1 MVETRPRLLV
11 EHMLLS
17 FLLWQFGFRHGSSET
32 TTELDPKEVVVLNLI
47 LDKLRYSGPSY
58 SNSSI
63 CHYGDLET
71 IKLKINCTEDCG
83 HDKNS
88 YCHIKDF
95 SFTGAALTG
104 FIPEEV
110 EELKHLETLDLSGNQ
125 LTGSIPDT
133 LWNLSSL
140 IQLDLSM
147 NQLNGG
153 ISKRIESLRNLTIL
167 DLSGNQL
174 TGSIPDTLW
183 NLSSLI
189 ALDLSRNQL
198 TGGISE
204 HIQFLRNLTALYLGY
219 NFLSGQ
225 IPSSLGALRSLQT
238 LSLSYNEL
246 SGPIPYQLGNIT
258 ALQTF
263 WAASNDL
270 TGEFPDYATL
280 TQMNVFSISGNYMS
294 GPFPADFIRNWTLI
308 SHLSILGN
316 NFEGS
321 LPAELFSFSSLDYLT
336 ISDVANSGF
345 QFPRTANLSNIETL
359 ILRNCSITG
368 EIPEYIGKMS
378 NLEYLDLSF
387 NILTGRIPQSM
398 SGLNLTHLS
407 LAKNKLNDT
416 IPAWLVAVKTRL
428 DLSYNSFSKVSF
440 GVPDD
445 MRDHLNLFACC
456 RSSSLTDPD
465 QLFVDPKKRMPTHCP
480 RRKSKSRSLFINCG
494 GEGLTVGDK
503 YYEADNSTSL
513 YYISPSKTWG
523 YSLSGDLSPESN
535 SSNFIQTQSCG
546 IHVAES
552 DLYLKARIA
561 PLFLSYYAFCLQKGK
576 YNVTLHFAEI
586 VFKEK
591 ESYSILKRRVFDVY
605 IQENRVLMNFDI
617 AKEAKGPD
625 EPQTKYFIADV
636 SDSVLE
642 ISFYWAGKG
651 CADDPPTLNGP
662 LISAISITPVP
673 QRSALW
679 RKLKKALI
687 ITLPSSVVV
696 LLLLL
701 AFMWKIGWL
710 GKRELSEI
718 QIGQDKHVTLQEL
731 IGATRKFSSKM
742 EIGRGHFGR
751 VYKAE
756 LEGGQTTVAVKRL
769 STNSKEK
776 VEELLN
782 EFYALKSLRHENLVQ
797 LLDAYFGEGLH
808 LLIYEYMPNLS
819 IADAFFGSKSRLK
832 FNWENRFNICLGIA
846 RGLDH
851 LHEHPRLKM
860 VHRDIKAENILL
872 DGALNAKISDFG
884 MASLYTE
891 EEQLM
896 IIKVEAPNGHMAPE
910 YVVQGFVT
918 SKVDVYS
925 FGVLILEIVSGK
937 KNAGYKFNHESEYL
951 LDMAYVAYKNGSL
964 VDLVDKNLSGN
975 YDAKQAITILT
986 LAVMCT
992 NISPTLRPRMAD
1004 VVSILVGE
1012 KTFEQINRPTV
1023 DDHQLNVAM
1032 AHGECTKADSSTS
1045 TDVSARASTSTK
1057 LIKGIEETEIHYAEP
1072 DLEILEESQ
1081 TSFSG

>member
-11 EHMLLS
+11 EYMLLS
-17 FLLWQFGFRHGSSET
+17 LLLSQFGFRHGSSET
-32 TTELDPKEVVVLNLI
+32 TTELDPEEG
-47 LDKLRYSGPSY
+47 LDT
-58 SNSSI
+58 NN
-63 CHYGDLET
+63 
-71 IKLKINCTEDCG
+71 LKINCTDDCG
-83 HDKNS
+83 QGKNS

-104 FIPEEV
+104 FIPKEV

-133 LWNLSSL
+133 LCNLSSL
-140 IQLDLSM
+140 VQLDLSM

-153 ISKRIESLRNLTIL
+153 ISERIESLRNLTIL
-167 DLSGNQL
+167 NLSSNKL

-183 NLSSLI
+183 NLSSLTR
-189 ALDLSRNQL
+189 LDLSRNQL
-198 TGGISE
+198 TGGISGRIG
-204 HIQFLRNLTALYLGY
+204 HLRNLT
-219 NFLSGQ
+219 
-225 IPSSLGALRSLQT
+225 I

-246 SGPIPYQLGNIT
+246 SGPIPNQLGNIT
-258 ALQTF
+258 ALQIFCAT
-263 WAASNDL
+263 SNDL
-270 TGEFPDYATL
+270 TGEFPDYANL
-280 TQMNVFSISGNYMS
+280 TQMNE
-294 GPFPADFIRNWTLI
+294 
-308 SHLSILGN
+308 LSILGN

-321 LPAELFSFSSLDYLT
+321 LPAELFSFSDLVYLT

-345 QFPRTANLSNIETL
+345 QFPRSANLSNIETL

-387 NILTGRIPQSM
+387 NKLTGRIPQSM

-416 IPAWLVAVKTRL
+416 IPAWVGAVKTRL
-428 DLSYNSFSKVSF
+428 DLSYNSFSEVSF
-440 GVPDD
+440 GVHK
-445 MRDHLNLFACC
+445 RDHLNLFACC
-456 RSSSLTDPD
+456 SSSSSTDPD
-465 QLFVDPKKRMPTHCP
+465 QLFVDPKKRMHTHCP
-480 RRKSKSRSLFINCG
+480 GRKSKSRSLFINCG
-494 GEGLTVGDK
+494 GEELTVGDE

-523 YSLSGDLSPESN
+523 YSLSGDFLSPDSN

-552 DLYLKARIA
+552 DLYLNARIA
-561 PLFLSYYAFCLQKGK
+561 PVFLSYYAFCLQKGK

-586 VFKEK
+586 VFREK
-591 ESYSILKRRVFDVY
+591 ESYSKLKRRVFDVY
-605 IQENRVLMNFDI
+605 IQDERKLMNFDI
-617 AKEAKGPD
+617 AKEARGPD
-625 EPQTKYFIADV
+625 RTLTRYFIADV
-636 SDSVLE
+636 DDSVLK

-651 CADDPPTLNGP
+651 STDDLPTLNGP
-662 LISAISITPVP
+662 LISAISITPDP

-701 AFMWKIGWL
+701 AFMWKMGWL
-710 GKRELSEI
+710 GKRELIEI
-718 QIGQDKHVTLQEL
+718 RIGQDKHVTLQEL

-769 STNSKEK
+769 STHSKEK

-782 EFYALKSLRHENLVQ
+782 EFYALKSFRHENLVQ
-797 LLDAYFGEGLH
+797 LLDAYFGEEMH

-925 FGVLILEIVSGK
+925 FGVVILEIVSGK

-964 VDLVDKNLSGN
+964 VDLVDKNLSGI

-1012 KTFEQINRPTV
+1012 KTFEQINPPTA
-1023 DDHQLNVAM
+1023 DDHQLHVAM

-1045 TDVSARASTSTK
+1045 TDVTTTARASTSSK
-1057 LIKGIEETEIHYAEP
+1057 LINGIDETETHYAEP

-1081 TSFSG
+1081 NSH

>member
-11 EHMLLS
+11 EYMLLS
-17 FLLWQFGFRHGSSET
+17 FLLWQFGFRHGSSQSQT
-32 TTELDPKEVVVLNLI
+32 TNELDPKEVVVLNLI
-47 LDKLRYSGPSY
+47 LDKLQYNRPSY
-58 SNSSI
+58 LNSSI
-63 CHYGDLET
+63 CQYPDLDT
-71 IKLKINCTEDCG
+71 NNLKIKCTEDCG
-83 HDKNS
+83 HDKNRS
-88 YCHIKDF
+88 CHIKEF

-104 FIPEEV
+104 FIPKEV
-110 EELKHLETLDLSGNQ
+110 EELKHLETLDLSSNK

-140 IQLDLSM
+140 RELDLSM

-153 ISKRIESLRNLTIL
+153 ISERIKSLHNLTHLSL
-167 DLSGNQL
+167 D
-174 TGSIPDTLW
+174 
-183 NLSSLI
+183 
-189 ALDLSRNQL
+189 
-198 TGGISE
+198 
-204 HIQFLRNLTALYLGY
+204 H
-219 NFLSGQ
+219 NFLSGR
-225 IPSSLGALRSLQT
+225 IPSSLGALSSLKK
-238 LSLSYNEL
+238 LSLYYNNL
-246 SGPIPYQLGNIT
+246 SDIIPCQLGNIT
-258 ALQTF
+258 ALQTLSLDKNRLSGHLPPSFSNLSNLQNF
-263 WAASNDL
+263 WAGSNDL
-270 TGEFPDYATL
+270 IGEFPDYANL
-280 TQMNVFSISGNYMS
+280 TQMSVFSISGNYMS
-294 GPFPADFIRNWTLI
+294 GPFPADFIRKCTQLF
-308 SHLSILGN
+308 SLSILGN

-321 LPAELFSFSSLDYLT
+321 LPAELFNYSRLEYLK

-345 QFPRTANLSNIETL
+345 PFPRFANLSNIYIL

-378 NLEYLDLSF
+378 NLKYLDLSF
-387 NILTGRIPQSM
+387 NNLTGRIPKSM
-398 SGLNLTHLS
+398 SGLNLTHLY
-407 LAKNKLNDT
+407 LEKNKLNDT
-416 IPAWLVAVKTRL
+416 IPDWVGEVKTRL
-428 DLSYNSFSKVSF
+428 DLSYNNFSEVSF
-440 GVPDD
+440 VVPDD
-445 MRDHLNLFACC
+445 KRDHLNLFACC
-456 RSSSLTDPD
+456 RSSTNNPD
-465 QLFVDPKKRMPTHCP
+465 KPFVDPRKNMDGHCLG
-480 RRKSKSRSLFINCG
+480 RKSKQRSLFINCG

-523 YSLSGDLSPESN
+523 YSLSGDFLSPESN
-535 SSNFIQTQSCG
+535 SSNFKQNQSFG
-546 IHVAES
+546 IHVPEA
-552 DLYLKARIA
+552 DLYSDARIA
-561 PLFLSYYAFCLQKGK
+561 PVFLSYYACLHKGK
-576 YNVTLHFAEI
+576 YNVTLHFAEM
-586 VFKEK
+586 VFREK
-591 ESYSILKRRVFDVY
+591 ESYSILKRRAFDVY
-605 IQENRVLMNFDI
+605 IQDERKLMNFDI

-625 EPQTKYFIADV
+625 EPQTRHFEADV
-636 SDSVLE
+636 NDSVLE

-651 CADDPPTLNGP
+651 WADDSPTLNGP

-673 QRSALW
+673 QHSALW

-701 AFMWKIGWL
+701 AFVWKMGWL
-710 GKRELSEI
+710 GKRDLREI

-731 IGATRKFSSKM
+731 IGATRNFSSKM

-756 LEGGQTTVAVKRL
+756 LEGGQTTIAVKRL
-769 STNSKEK
+769 STHSKEK
-776 VEELLN
+776 IEELLN
-782 EFYALKSLRHENLVQ
+782 EFYTLKSLRHENLVQ
-797 LLDAYFGEGLH
+797 VLDAYFGEGLH

-832 FNWENRFNICLGIA
+832 FNWETRFNICLGIA

-925 FGVLILEIVSGK
+925 FGVVILEIVSGK

-964 VDLVDKNLSGN
+964 VDLVDKNLSGI

-992 NISPTLRPRMAD
+992 NISPTLRPRMAN
-1004 VVSILVGE
+1004 VVSVLVGE
-1012 KTFEQINRPTV
+1012 KTFEQINPPTV

-1032 AHGECTKADSSTS
+1032 ARGECTKVDSSTS
-1045 TDVSARASTSTK
+1045 TDVTSRASTSTK
-1057 LIKGIEETEIHYAEP
+1057 LIKGIDETQNSSAETY
-1072 DLEILEESQ
+1072 LEISEESQ
-1081 TSFSG
+1081 TSH